1 MLDAP
6 EAWGRNNQK
15 VPTKSVR
22 SRRKHESKISDCIEA
37 NCKLPIGVKHAVS
50 LSPAL
55 AVRQRSINQ
64 VVPLFV
70 HIVHVLTEYL
80 VHREHMYLFLLE
92 HGFQRLITPDHTLV
106 AWVLQIMRTN
116 IGPDTFDRLRSG
128 KLFSSVSRGPATTRA
143 FNKLTLG
150 SLSSRADRAG
160 DSHNSF

>member
-1 MLDAP
+1 M
-6 EAWGRNNQK
+6 
-15 VPTKSVR
+15 
-22 SRRKHESKISDCIEA
+22 SDCSEA
-37 NCKLPIGVKHAVS
+37 NCKLPIGINHAVS

-70 HIVHVLTEYL
+70 HSVHILTEYL
-80 VHREHMYLFLLE
+80 VHCEHVYLFLLE
-92 HGFQRLITPDHTLV
+92 YGFQRLIAPDHTLV
-106 AWVLQIMRTN
+106 AGVLQIVRTN
-116 IGPDTFDRLRSG
+116 IGPDAFDRLRSR
-128 KLFSSVSRGPATTRA
+128 KLFSNISREPATTRA